1 MKSIII
7 SSDSSGGGKTTV
19 TLALMKALKNRGY
32 SVQGYKVGPDYIDP
46 AFHREILGVSSKNL
60 DLHLMGGDSV
70 QAIYSKGESDF
81 GVIEGVMGLYDGKG
95 IDTRC
100 STYDISNTLG
110 SLPIVLVLNPKGKST
125 TIAAEIN
132 GLLAFKNPNVVGVIF
147 NSVSKSYYLL
157 LKAIVE
163 KYCKIKVF
171 GFMPNEP
178 RLALKSRH
186 LGLVQ
191 SVEVEDILEKI
202 DLSASL
208 LEEHIDMELLITS
221 FGEYKYKSVCN
232 SILKRNKKLRIAV
245 AFDKAFNFYYEDNI
259 ELLKEIGDIIYFS
272 PLNDEAIPKNID
284 FLYMGGGY
292 PEVFKEDLSRNKTML
307 KSIKEA
313 LSNGVYCYAECGA
326 LMYLS
331 ESIDGI
337 SMVDFLNGNCKM
349 TDKLQNFGYATLNVL
364 ENNNIN
370 INCHEF
376 HKSVFETNEKTIFEL
391 SKTSFLGKE
400 KKWQCGY
407 KKNNTIATYAHIS
420 FLGNIEFLN
429 YILPKDI

>member
-60 DLHLMGGDSV
+60 DMHLMGKDSV
-70 QAIYSKGESDF
+70 QDIYSKGESDF

-95 IDTRC
+95 IDTKC
-100 STYDISNTLG
+100 STYAISNTLG
-110 SLPIVLVLNPKGKST
+110 DLPIVLVLNPKGKST

-132 GLLAFKNPNVVGVIF
+132 GLLTFKNPNVVGVIF

-171 GFMPNEP
+171 GFIPNEP
-178 RLALKSRH
+178 KLALKSRH

-202 DLSASL
+202 DLSATL
-208 LEEHIDMELLITS
+208 LEEYIDMDLLINS
-221 FGEYKYKSVCN
+221 FGEYRCKSVCN
-232 SILKRNKKLRIAV
+232 SILKRNKKLKIAV

-259 ELLKEIGDIIYFS
+259 ELLKEIGDIVYFS
-272 PLNDEAIPKNID
+272 PLNDEAIPRNID
-284 FLYMGGGY
+284 FIYMGGGY
-292 PEVFKEDLSRNKTML
+292 PEVFKGELSRNKTML
-307 KSIKEA
+307 ESIKQA
-313 LSNGVYCYAECGA
+313 LNDGVYCYAECGA

-331 ESIDGI
+331 ESIDGV
-337 SMVDFLNGNCKM
+337 SMVDFFNGNCKM

-364 ENNNIN
+364 ENSDIN

-407 KKNNTIATYAHIS
+407 KKNNTIATYAHIN